1 MLMSLTVSLKVIQ
14 GQNLCLILTKVTGG
28 SQFRFSYWRVTW
40 GKSKLLK

>member
-1 MLMSLTVSLKVIQ
+1 MPISLTVYLKVIQ